1 MPSYQAALHSERE
14 VRSCHRGAHACSFE
28 ASAPSTTFS
37 ADSLLVTSPSSPPS
51 GILCGAWRWS
61 VSECSTSIKGGG
73 SVLGRGG
80 AAAHRGSRAEGLF
93 KQRRA
98 ELGPSFHPS
107 RNQTA
112 LAHPSQIPI
121 RYTLRVTN
129 DDRLGSLH
137 TVDRARPA
145 PGVPPPCFAIASAR
159 LILGTPH
166 RYTPKRGTHT
176 QPRPRG
182 LDCAVYKLRV
192 SRLIISPVTSLARLP
207 TYCPTTA

>member
-121 RYTLRVTN
+121 RYTLSYER
-129 DDRLGSLH
+129 RSLWLAAH
-137 TVDRARPA
+137 RARPGGA
-145 PGVPPPCFAIASAR
+145 PCFACPRGSRYWAPHIR
-159 LILGTPH
+159 LYTKK
-166 RYTPKRGTHT
+166 RYTHT
-176 QPRPRG
+176 ASTSSRPR
-182 LDCAVYKLRV
+182 LRG
-192 SRLIISPVTSLARLP
+192 I
-207 TYCPTTA
+207 

>member
-129 DDRLGSLH
+129 DDHFGSLH
-137 TVDRARPA
+137 TVHAA
-145 PGVPPPCFAIASAR
+145 GVPPCFACVREAHDIGHPTS
-159 LILGTPH
+159 GD
-166 RYTPKRGTHT
+166 TPKRYTHT
-176 QPRPRG
+176 ASTSRPR
-182 LDCAVYKLRV
+182 LRGIYV
-192 SRLIISPVTSLARLP
+192 NI
-207 TYCPTTA
+207 

>member
-1 MPSYQAALHSERE
+1 MCKQGLLGSVEVVCPVALLLIN
-14 VRSCHRGAHACSFE
+14 VT
-28 ASAPSTTFS
+28 TTFS

-121 RYTLRVTN
+121 RYTLSYER
-129 DDRLGSLH
+129 RSLWLAAH
-137 TVDRARPA
+137 RAR
-145 PGVPPPCFAIASAR
+145 
-159 LILGTPH
+159 
-166 RYTPKRGTHT
+166 RGGAALFCL
-176 QPRPRG
+176 RPRG
-182 LDCAVYKLRV
+182 SRYWAPHIRLYTKKRYTHTASTSRPRLRG
-192 SRLIISPVTSLARLP
+192 I
-207 TYCPTTA
+207 

>member
-1 MPSYQAALHSERE
+1 MCAGRSLVADTGPNCQA
-14 VRSCHRGAHACSFE
+14 RSCHRGAHACSFE

-121 RYTLRVTN
+121 RYTLSYER
-129 DDRLGSLH
+129 RSLFGSLH
-137 TVDRARPA
+137 TVHA
-145 PGVPPPCFAIASAR
+145 PPRGCPLFCLSAR
-159 LILGTPH
+159 LTILGTPH
-166 RYTPKRGTHT
+166 PVIHQKEVHAHSLDLEASTARYINSAF
-176 QPRPRG
+176 RG
-182 LDCAVYKLRV
+182 LMYHR
-192 SRLIISPVTSLARLP
+192 
-207 TYCPTTA
+207 